1 MKEYFTLQY
10 RMANRRLSDFG
21 LEPILGCLLILA
33 CFTGFSL
40 FLFYKTEFAQSIYIL
55 ISLALTSRLSETGR
69 NDFLKLCFGDRNY
82 ISVRIIEN
90 LTSSMPFLA
99 FLVYKQLF
107 IGAVILVVI
116 SLVLGLNIYKKSLN
130 FTIPTPFY
138 KRPFEFTVGFR
149 NTFFIFPIA
158 YMLTFI
164 SISVGNFNLGI
175 FSLLVV
181 FFTTLGFYL
190 KPENEYFVWS
200 FAFTPKQFM
209 IGKISTAISYTFLLS
224 LPIILALGLAY
235 FENIYA
241 LLAFYCA
248 GCMFLITVILAKYSA
263 YPEEMNLPEGILIAV
278 SISFPPILLLL
289 APYFYIK
296 ANNKLQRYLA

>member
-10 RMANRRLSDFG
+10 RMASRRLTDFG

-40 FLFYKTEFAQSIYIL
+40 FLFYKTEFAQYIYIL

-69 NDFLKLCFGDRNY
+69 NDFLKLCFVDRNY

-107 IGAVILVVI
+107 ISAVILVVI

-200 FAFTPKQFM
+200 FALTPKQFM
-209 IGKISTAISYTFLLS
+209 IGKIRTAIAYTFLLS

-241 LLAFYCA
+241 LLAFYCT
-248 GCMFLITVILAKYSA
+248 GCMFLITVILAKYSV